1 MSQVVFLHGY
11 GANKED
17 LMSLEPYLKT
27 KQAQSFQFLD
37 APHKLEPAHF
47 GGRSWF
53 EINNYELMK
62 LQAGS
67 LDFSNSIPRDLDSSL
82 DYIKEN
88 LKISEG
94 EELILGGFS
103 QGSMCALH
111 FYLKFHKV
119 FNFKGIILYSST
131 ALGLK
136 LCEELIV
143 NLDSKAPVFQSHGNA
158 DQILKFDYAVK
169 RKDFLIQSKFDV
181 QFHEFNGAHQIPMTI
196 LEKSRSFI
204 ELCLQ

>member
-1 MSQVVFLHGY
+1 MAQVVFLHGY

-27 KQAQSFQFLD
+27 KKAQNFQFID
-37 APHKLEPAHF
+37 APHLLQPAHF

-62 LQAGS
+62 LQAGN
-67 LDFSNSIPRDLDSSL
+67 LDFSNSLPKDLSDTL
-82 DYIKEN
+82 EYINKN
-88 LKISEG
+88 IKIAPN

-111 FYLKFHKV
+111 FYLKYHDQY
-119 FNFKGIILYSST
+119 NFKGIILYSST

-136 LCEELIV
+136 QCQELADK
-143 NLDSKAPVFQSHGNA
+143 LEDRTPVFQSHGSTDA
-158 DQILKFDYAVK
+158 VLKFEYAK
-169 RKDFLIQSKFDV
+169 KLKNFLIESKFDV
-181 QFHEFNGAHQIPMTI
+181 QFHEFQGGHQIPMTI

-204 ELCLQ
+204 EHNLQ

>member
-1 MSQVVFLHGY
+1 MGQVVFLHGY

-17 LMSLEPYLKT
+17 LMGLEPYLKT
-27 KQAQSFQFLD
+27 KNPPNFQFID
-37 APHKLEPAHF
+37 APHSLQPAHF

-62 LQAGS
+62 LQAGN
-67 LDFSNSIPRDLDSSL
+67 LDFSNSIPKDLDDTL
-82 DYIKEN
+82 EYIKKN
-88 LKISEG
+88 IKISDN

-111 FYLKFHKV
+111 FYLKYHDQ
-119 FNFKGIILYSST
+119 FNFRGIILYSST

-136 LCEELIV
+136 EATELAKKI
-143 NLDSKAPVFQSHGNA
+143 DKKAPVFQSHGSS
-158 DQILKFDYAVK
+158 DPILKYEYALK
-169 RKDFLIQSKFDV
+169 LKEFLIESKFGV
-181 QFHEFNGAHQIPMTI
+181 QFHEFQGGHQIPMTI

-204 ELCLQ
+204 EANLE